1 MEKEDR
7 WNYQEDRFANK
18 FVWANNQQSNKT
30 KEVEP
35 SKTINKLL

>member
-1 MEKEDR
+1 MAEKDR
-7 WNYQEDRFANK
+7 GYYRKDRFAHK
-18 FVWANNQQSNKT
+18 SVWANNQQSNKT

>member
-7 WNYQEDRFANK
+7 GNYQEDRFAHES
-18 FVWANNQQSNKT
+18 VWANNQQSNKT

>member
-1 MEKEDR
+1 MAKEDR
-7 WNYQEDRFANK
+7 GYNQKSGFAHK
-18 FVWANNQQSNKT
+18 SIWANNQQSNKT

>member
-7 WNYQEDRFANK
+7 GNYQEDRFAYES
-18 FVWANNQQSNKT
+18 VWANNQQSNKT